1 MLQWSVIAVV
11 VSFAAGYV
19 TWTMLPLPRRQQ
31 LLDLLAA
38 RGVLQKAAA
47 RHRARLATPGCG
59 NCPAAPPRIHPTL
72 PSKR

>member
-1 MLQWSVIAVV
+1 MLQWTVIALLVL
-11 VSFAAGYV
+11 FATGYV
-19 TWTMLPLPRRQQ
+19 TWTMLALPKRQR

-38 RGVLQKAAA
+38 RGWLTAAAA
-47 RHRARLATPGCG
+47 RHRTRLANPGCG